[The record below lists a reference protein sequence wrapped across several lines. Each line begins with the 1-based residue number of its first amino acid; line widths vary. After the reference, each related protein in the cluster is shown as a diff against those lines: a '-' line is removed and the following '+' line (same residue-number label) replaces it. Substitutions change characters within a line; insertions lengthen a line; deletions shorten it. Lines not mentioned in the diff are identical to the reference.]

1 MKANENNF
9 EGFEALGQKGLIKF
23 LMSGGIM
30 CSKNK
35 MKVHSMLTCIQY
47 NRCNTFLI
55 DEMRKFDK
63 DPTITKEKIN
73 RIVCN

>member
-23 LMSGGIM
+23 LTSGGMM

-35 MKVHSMLTCIQY
+35 TKVRSMLAYIQY

-55 DEMRKFDK
+55 DEIHKFDK
-63 DPTITKEKIN
+63 HPTTTREKIN